1 MQRRCKIIDIREL
14 EEQAKEL
21 DRQIKRYYADEEKR
35 RIQKNEDKYVGKC
48 YKVIDD
54 KSTTYYKIL
63 SGLTDNT
70 YCYMHCMQFELPV
83 VINFK
88 PEYRF
93 VGTKKFAYEF
103 YGDLLEFEY
112 ANIKTSHQNDKPKYA
127 EISVE
132 EFEYALREYG
142 NQLIDISR
150 DDYSMS
156 SQYFNK

>member
-1 MQRRCKIIDIREL
+1 
-14 EEQAKEL
+14 
-21 DRQIKRYYADEEKR
+21 
-35 RIQKNEDKYVGKC
+35 
-48 YKVIDD
+48 
-54 KSTTYYKIL
+54 
-63 SGLTDNT
+63 
-70 YCYMHCMQFELPV
+70 MHCMQFKLPV
-83 VINFK
+83 ITNFK

-93 VGTKKFAYEF
+93 VSTKKFAYDF

-112 ANIKTSHQNDKPKYA
+112 ANIKTSHQKDNPKYV

-132 EFEYALREYG
+132 EFEDALREYG